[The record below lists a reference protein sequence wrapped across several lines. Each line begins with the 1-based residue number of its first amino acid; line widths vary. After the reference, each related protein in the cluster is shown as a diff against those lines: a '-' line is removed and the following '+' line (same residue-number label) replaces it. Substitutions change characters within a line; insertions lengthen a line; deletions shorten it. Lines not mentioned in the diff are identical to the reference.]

1 MASTLQ
7 NLAISDMTFIPAFTA
22 PSATECYKSIYEEN
36 RHRIYALAFW
46 MTNSELEAEYLLE
59 ESFVR
64 AFAEN
69 STPTSAQVDDALIA
83 ILRAEFGIGSL
94 TLKSGEVKQV
104 LNIRENT
111 KRVHLELAVVQLP
124 ATEKLIFLM
133 HDVESY
139 EHVRIARALGITAD
153 ESKRGLH
160 EARLRIRE
168 LVADMA
174 W

>member
-7 NLAISDMTFIPAFTA
+7 NLAISGMTFIPAFAA
-22 PSATECYKSIYEEN
+22 PTSIERSKSIYEEN

-46 MTNSELEAEYLLE
+46 MTNSELAAEQLLE
-59 ESFVR
+59 ATFVR

-69 STPTSAQVDDALIA
+69 TTPTPAQIDDALIA
-83 ILRAEFGIGSL
+83 LLRDEHTIGIL
-94 TLKSGEVKQV
+94 TLNGAEATKV

-133 HDVESY
+133 HDVEGY
-139 EHVRIARALGITAD
+139 EHARIARSLGISVQD
-153 ESKRGLH
+153 SQRGLH
-160 EARLRIRE
+160 EARLRVRE

>member
-7 NLAISDMTFIPAFTA
+7 NLAISDMTFIPAFA
-22 PSATECYKSIYEEN
+22 ATTSVERCKSIYEEN
-36 RHRIYALAFW
+36 QHRIYALAFW
-46 MTNSELEAEYLLE
+46 MTNSELEAEHLLE
-59 ESFVR
+59 ATFVR

-69 STPTSAQVDDALIA
+69 STPTSAQIDDALIG
-83 ILRAEFGIGSL
+83 ILRAECGIGFL
-94 TLKSGEVKQV
+94 TLQSGEVKEV

-133 HDVESY
+133 HDVEGY
-139 EHVRIARALGITAD
+139 EHARIARTLGITAD

-168 LVADMA
+168 LVADMV